1 MGWWLELSLADSGKR
16 GWFGWIS
23 LKKQVDE
30 SFDPKESVFLFP
42 LHHRNS
48 FEACCF
54 TYFFKSRGMT
64 LNECFR
70 DLHLGGV
77 VLESQQEKL

>member
-30 SFDPKESVFLFP
+30 SFDPKESVFLFRF
-42 LHHRNS
+42 LYTI
-48 FEACCF
+48 EI
-54 TYFFKSRGMT
+54 
-64 LNECFR
+64 
-70 DLHLGGV
+70 HLRHAVLLIFLKVLILLV
-77 VLESQQEKL
+77 VNVGHL